1 MGVVVIA
8 AVAAVVAGLL
18 LLGQV
23 KAGRTV
29 FEADFATKRLDAYAS
44 VINRDRMAV
53 VEDPVLGPER
63 KVVKMTVRDWDTGP
77 TDDPRGQLETSKF
90 WDDGENYYVGFSVLF
105 GRDWDWRM
113 CESCWVTFHQ
123 IYGPPFDGQGPLNM
137 NIKTDNP
144 AGEPRPPR
152 ERTSAF
158 GYDHP
163 FEAKLI
169 QMKWYDF
176 VWHVK
181 LSPDPKV
188 GFVEVFMNTGTGW
201 QQMMLKGQQRLYM
214 ATKIGSNGSTSE
226 GNSSNIQLYRQKGI
240 AGVATMYFAEH
251 QIGTTFG
258 SVAPHSYQ

>member
-1 MGVVVIA
+1 MIA
-8 AVAAVVAGLL
+8 APTADGGTRIFADAFSTGRMSGYSNVVHG
-18 LLGQV
+18 
-23 KAGRTV
+23 
-29 FEADFATKRLDAYAS
+29 E
-44 VINRDRMAV
+44 RMSIID
-53 VEDPVLGPER
+53 DPVLGAQR
-63 KVVKMTVRDWDTGP
+63 KVIRMTIQDGDTGP
-77 TDDPRGQLETSKF
+77 TENPRGQLETPKF
-90 WDDGENYYVGFSVLF
+90 WDTNEEYYVGFSAMF
-105 GRDWDWRM
+105 GTDWDWRM
-113 CESCWVTFHQ
+113 CSTCWVTFHQ

-144 AGEPRPPR
+144 AGEPRLTW

-226 GNSSNIQLYRQKGI
+226 GNSSNIQLYRQKGT

>member
-1 MGVVVIA
+1 VVIA

-137 NIKTDNP
+137 NVKADNP
-144 AGEPRPPR
+144 RGEPRITW
-152 ERTSAF
+152 ERTARYGF
-158 GYDHP
+158 DHP
-163 FEAKLI
+163 FEVRLST
-169 QMKWYDF
+169 MRWYDF
-176 VWHVK
+176 VWHVR
-181 LSPDPKV
+181 LSSDPDE
-188 GFVEVFMNTGTGW
+188 GFVEIWMNRGEGW
-201 QQMMLKGQQRLYM
+201 EKLRLNGRERLHM
-214 ATKIGSNGSTSE
+214 ATKIRANGSRRE
-226 GNSSNIQLYRQKGI
+226 GNSSNIQLYRSRGI
-240 AGVATMYFAEH
+240 ADVATMYFADH
-251 QIGTTFG
+251 AVGTSFDA
-258 SVAPHSYQ
+258 VAPASYD